1 MVARYIFLFMC
12 LLITT
17 ALCTRVHN
25 ILCHLLNSIM
35 WLAACFLF
43 LIWCLAT
50 VHSSPQFN
58 NSVNSSSINPSLLPP
73 LPSTLLL
80 WPPNGLLVPLFFW
93 SPACR
98 RPGPSPQP
106 WWALGLARALSLPG
120 LSPFHLVV
128 ARCLLPFK

>member
-98 RPGPSPQP
+98 RLRTQPPTMVGTGSGQGAIAPWLVPFSPGCCS
-106 WWALGLARALSLPG
+106 LSSSL
-120 LSPFHLVV
+120 
-128 ARCLLPFK
+128 